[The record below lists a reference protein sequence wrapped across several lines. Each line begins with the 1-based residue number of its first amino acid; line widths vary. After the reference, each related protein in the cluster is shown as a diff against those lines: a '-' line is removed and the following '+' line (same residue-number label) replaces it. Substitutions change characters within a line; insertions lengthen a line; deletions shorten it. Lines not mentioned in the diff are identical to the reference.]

1 MLAFQVN
8 IEDNGNS
15 QVTTE
20 MANVIL
26 DSAVAAIKA
35 KAQELF
41 LNCSVDVSVNIEVSP
56 VPAPT

>member
-56 VPAPT
+56 APAPT